1 MPSYICKIGTA
12 DGRVLEKDFEA
23 TSKSSLKSSLEEQ
36 GFRVFHVRRRLFQ
49 AFTSSI
55 GGSGSFSG
63 RRFLSFNQELVVL
76 LKSGLPILQVLDTVT
91 ERLEAGRLL
100 EVMREIHDDV
110 KGGAV
115 LSEAFGK
122 FPRFFPPLYIASFR
136 AGERTG
142 ELPLTLSRYII
153 YQQRAEKLKSKIK
166 SASFYPLMLSC
177 FVVSVVLFLM
187 LWVVPT
193 FTQIYIDADVELPL
207 STRVIVF
214 IANVLTEG
222 LPILIPAVIAVFLFV
237 RAALKTE
244 KGHLVRDTVKLRIPF
259 FGALFLDYAISGF
272 CRTLGTTLISGM
284 PIVQALQMSR
294 GTLNNRLYEEKML
307 SVIKRV
313 QEGQSLSQ
321 ALEHAEFFPGLA
333 LRMIGVGET
342 SSSLSEMLSDVADY
356 YEDEVERRLDRLS
369 TMIEPVLMLGMGLL
383 VGAIVVAMYLPIF
396 QMGATVR

>member
-12 DGRVLEKDFEA
+12 DGRVIEKDFEA
-23 TSKSSLKSSLEEQ
+23 ASKALLKAGLEEQ
-36 GFRVFHVRRRLFQ
+36 GFRVFQVRRRLFQ
-49 AFTSSI
+49 AFTGAL
-55 GGSGSFSG
+55 GGAGSFSG

-100 EVMREIHDDV
+100 DIMREIHEDV

-142 ELPLTLSRYII
+142 ELPLTLGRYIA
-153 YQQRAEKLKSKIK
+153 YQQRAEKLKNKIK
-166 SASFYPLMLSC
+166 SASFYPVLLSG
-177 FVVSVVLFLM
+177 FVVVVVLFLM

-207 STRVIVF
+207 ATKIIIF
-214 IANVLTEG
+214 IADILTTG
-222 LPILIPAVIAVFLFV
+222 LPILVPALIAVVFFL
-237 RAALKTE
+237 RAALRTE
-244 KGHLVRDTVKLRIPF
+244 RGHMFRDKAKLKLPF
-259 FGALFLDYAISGF
+259 FGKLFLDYAISSF
-272 CRTLGTTLISGM
+272 CRTLGTTLQSGM
-284 PIVQALQMSR
+284 PIVQSLQMSR

-313 QEGQSLSQ
+313 QEGVSLSQ
-321 ALEHAEFFPGLA
+321 ALEQTSFFPGLA

-342 SSSLSEMLSDVADY
+342 SSSLSEMLGDVADY

-369 TMIEPVLMLGMGLL
+369 TIIEPILMLCMGLL
-383 VGAIVVAMYLPIF
+383 VGGIVVAMYMPIF